1 MVAQGT
7 RLVDYKG
14 EEEII
19 IPLETVM
26 VMPN

>member
-7 RLVDYKG
+7 ELDDYMG